1 MIDYLEKIHKIM
13 FHVESTRFKELE
25 YNLKRLE
32 VYADHYDND
41 IMFELF
47 EETEKKI
54 NEKYDDIHQ
63 SISEAVNVD
72 FSESSEKV
80 SRDVIE
86 KMNKE
91 KENVCKG
98 CGQEH
103 SGRA

>member
-1 MIDYLEKIHKIM
+1 MIDYLEKIYKIM
-13 FHVESTRFKELE
+13 FHVESIRFKELE

-32 VYADHYDND
+32 VYADHYDNEA
-41 IMFELF
+41 MFELF
-47 EETEKKI
+47 EECEKKI
-54 NEKYDDIHQ
+54 NEKYDDIHK
-63 SISEAVNVD
+63 SISEDVNED
-72 FSESSEKV
+72 FSENSEKD
-80 SRDVIE
+80 SSDVIE